1 MEIIKFIEQT
11 EMSKRLENS
20 LILVSKK
27 YTYMFELSVIRLM
40 KFRYLGLKQ
49 VKELIELYPDLEN
62 EIGYLCYDSVKNYAK

>member
-1 MEIIKFIEQT
+1 
-11 EMSKRLENS
+11 
-20 LILVSKK
+20 
-27 YTYMFELSVIRLM
+27 MFELSVIRLM